1 MYTYQ
6 FCYDENVDGYGS
18 IQFCASSENEARKLF
33 SEWKHDNKYNIS
45 KCDVSI
51 IYNKEDQEEY
61 GDDYIDT
68 RNGEEK
74 LWQI

>member
-1 MYTYQ
+1 MAKGMSLEE
-6 FCYDENVDGYGS
+6 FK
-18 IQFCASSENEARKLF
+18 AALSSDATIENEARKLF
-33 SEWKHDNKYNIS
+33 TEWKHDNKYNIP

-61 GDDYIDT
+61 GDDYIDP
-68 RNGEEK
+68 RNGDKK